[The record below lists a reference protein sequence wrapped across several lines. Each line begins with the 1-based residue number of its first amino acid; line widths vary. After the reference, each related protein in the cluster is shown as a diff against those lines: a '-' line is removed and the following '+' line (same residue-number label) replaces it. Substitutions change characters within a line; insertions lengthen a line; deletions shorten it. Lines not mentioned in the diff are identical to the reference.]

1 LGLSGPICIWGE
13 VDMGDG
19 REDEIGAGPVGPLQ
33 RRKPRANG
41 WTVARRQAF
50 LEELAASCNVE
61 RARKAAGMASS
72 GVYRL
77 RQREPLFAEQWQA
90 ALELGYERLEMA
102 LLRRAIEAVEGL
114 TLDPD
119 DEARQP
125 VEKMTVAEAMAVL
138 RQHRASVDGS
148 TARRLRPGARQVA
161 TQQEV
166 DAILIQ
172 RIRMVKRRRLLRNR
186 GGSAVELPQPRG
198 DA

>member
-1 LGLSGPICIWGE
+1 
-13 VDMGDG
+13 MGDG

-41 WTVARRQAF
+41 WTVARRTAF

-114 TLDPD
+114 ALDPD

-125 VEKMTVAEAMAVL
+125 VEKMTVAEAMGVL
-138 RQHRASVDGS
+138 RQHRASVEGS
-148 TARRLRPGARQVA
+148 NARRLRPAARQVA

-172 RIRMVKRRRLLRNR
+172 RIRIAAAAAVFAARN
-186 GGSAVELPQPRG
+186 GAAAPL
-198 DA
+198 